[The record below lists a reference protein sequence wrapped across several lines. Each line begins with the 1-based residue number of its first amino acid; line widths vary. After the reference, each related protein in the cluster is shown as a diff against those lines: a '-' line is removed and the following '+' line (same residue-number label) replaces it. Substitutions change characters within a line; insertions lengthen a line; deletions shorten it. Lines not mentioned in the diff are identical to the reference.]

1 MLLRETALHVRG
13 CLRIRRVALCRT
25 DPHAHLLREDAAYS
39 AEAGF
44 SVAGGHFHCLTC
56 YT

>member
-13 CLRIRRVALCRT
+13 CLQIRRVALYRT
-25 DPHAHLLREDAAYS
+25 DPHAHLLRENAAHPAPGRFS
-39 AEAGF
+39 A
-44 SVAGGHFHCLTC
+44 AGGPFPLTC